1 MLKNTGFGPSSQY
14 TSTHSAF
21 ESLSVRSIKKSRMKI
36 EEDVNR
42 LHSRVR
48 LLIHEEEKALKLI

>member
-1 MLKNTGFGPSSQY
+1 
-14 TSTHSAF
+14 
-21 ESLSVRSIKKSRMKI
+21 MKI

-48 LLIHEEEKALKLI
+48 LLIHEEERALKLI